1 MFKGCSPSMVFQK
14 VLSSFSLL
22 TISDGFIGFQA
33 FVVLDYGFFLLH
45 FMKSF
50 YCGGET
56 LGPQEEQSDKHLTDS
71 FHFAMEEN

>member
-1 MFKGCSPSMVFQK
+1 MVFWQ

-22 TISDGFIGFQA
+22 TISNGFIGFQA
-33 FVVLDYGFFLLH
+33 FVVLDYVFFLLH

-50 YCGGET
+50 YCGG
-56 LGPQEEQSDKHLTDS
+56 EEQSDKHLTDS